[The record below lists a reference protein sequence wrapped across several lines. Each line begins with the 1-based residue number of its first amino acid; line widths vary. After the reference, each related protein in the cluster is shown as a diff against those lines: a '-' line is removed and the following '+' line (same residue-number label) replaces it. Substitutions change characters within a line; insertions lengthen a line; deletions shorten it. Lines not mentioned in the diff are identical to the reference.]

1 MEADSDRFEDIER
14 EQFGKDGFE
23 MAVRQISDIEAALGL
38 ADLAQFTPQ
47 RLQSQ

>member
-1 MEADSDRFEDIER
+1 MNDRFEDIER
-14 EQFGKDGFE
+14 EQFGKDGFS

-38 ADLAQFTPQ
+38 ADLAQFTPA